1 MDNPRVIKLQHK
13 EHSDHARWA
22 LSQYR
27 KQKKKKEKNAEV
39 RSIAELSRAIDTN
52 TKAISKKLSLLR
64 RNACKRKAQAIETN
78 AKKRQRVTL
87 GKYRVKKVKCTE
99 KASFLK
105 CYNRRGGP
113 SGLIQTHDWF
123 SMI

>member
-78 AKKRQRVTL
+78 AKKSDE
-87 GKYRVKKVKCTE
+87 VKKVKCTE